1 MLIHRNLIRPR
12 KSMIRARPFALA
24 TRGRQK
30 GPMDAQDKFAGLK
43 PVDERHRFPPV
54 LLEQWLAER
63 IPSFRGPLEIRQFK
77 GGQSNPT
84 FQLVTP
90 AGTYVLR
97 RKPPGKLLPSAHAV
111 DREFRV
117 ISALHASG
125 FPVAGAIGLCQDDA
139 IIGSWFYVMEMVEGR
154 VFWNGALPQ
163 VDKRERALLY
173 TSMIETLARLHALD
187 PNAIGLGDYG
197 KPGNYFGRQIERWSK
212 QYRASAAQP
221 ADAML
226 RLMEWLPQRLPADG
240 RVSIAHGDYRMDN
253 LIFRA
258 GEPRV
263 AAVLDWELSTL
274 GHPLADFTYLLL
286 NWATPSDLAPSGLE
300 GLDLAG
306 LGIPDLP
313 TAVRLY
319 ADAAGGIDMPDLD
332 WCFAYNFFRLAAIFE
347 GIAGRVREGT
357 ASSAEAAEMAARTPR
372 YVALA
377 ETYAR
382 RAGMR

>member
-1 MLIHRNLIRPR
+1 
-12 KSMIRARPFALA
+12 
-24 TRGRQK
+24 
-30 GPMDAQDKFAGLK
+30 MDAQEKFAGLK
-43 PVDERHRFPPV
+43 PVDARNRFDPAR
-54 LLEQWLAER
+54 LEQWLAER
-63 IPSFRGPLEIRQFK
+63 LPHYRGPLEIRQFK

-84 FQLVTP
+84 FQLATP
-90 AGTYVLR
+90 DGTYVLR

-117 ISALHASG
+117 ISALHAAG
-125 FPVAGAIGLCQDDA
+125 FPVARTVGLCQDDEVV
-139 IIGSWFYVMEMVEGR
+139 GSWFYVMEMVEGR

-163 VDKRERALLY
+163 VAPDARAALY
-173 TSMIETLARLHALD
+173 RAMIETLARLHAIE
-187 PNAIGLGDYG
+187 PAAIGLADYG

-212 QYRASAAQP
+212 QYRASAATP
-221 ADAML
+221 ADSML
-226 RLMEWLPQRLPADG
+226 RLIEWLPHRLPPDG
-240 RVSIAHGDYRMDN
+240 RVSIVHGDYRMDN
-253 LIFRA
+253 MIFHA
-258 GEPRV
+258 SEPRV

-286 NWATPSDLAPSGLE
+286 NWVTPADLAPSGLQ
-300 GLDLAG
+300 GLELAE

-319 ADAAGGIDMPDLD
+319 ADAAGAFEMPDLD

-357 ASSAEAAEMAARTPR
+357 ASSAEAAEMGARAPR
-372 YVALA
+372 YAALA